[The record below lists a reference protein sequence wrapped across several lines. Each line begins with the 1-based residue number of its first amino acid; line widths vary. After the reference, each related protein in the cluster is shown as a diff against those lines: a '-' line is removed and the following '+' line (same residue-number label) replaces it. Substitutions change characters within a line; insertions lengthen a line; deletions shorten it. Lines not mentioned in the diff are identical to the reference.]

1 MEAFE
6 AVLSVLAAV
15 PLWVPLLLYPAVL
28 AAFALS
34 TYFLGGRG
42 AYPYVAVAL
51 GGAAFT
57 LLCCRES
64 LAASFAFLGLYSA
77 FAALLRFVYFIPGKG
92 RKKRKRRSREERMYE
107 KFAAHPKENLPK
119 ERAALS
125 PPKVC
130 KFEEEAPVSSAKE
143 RGMQLKYAEE
153 LLARLK
159 KCALT
164 PGDRL
169 ETEALS
175 SALDRYGSGMLT
187 EGEMNA
193 LGDCLA
199 SILKMTAKYKL

>member
-15 PLWVPLLLYPAVL
+15 PVWVPLLLYPAVL
-28 AAFALS
+28 AAFTLS

-57 LLCCRES
+57 LLCCREK

-77 FAALLRFVYFIPGKG
+77 LAALLRFVYFIP
-92 RKKRKRRSREERMYE
+92 RKRRQKRERRSRDDRMYE
-107 KFAAHPKENLPK
+107 KFSALSKEYLPK
-119 ERAALS
+119 ERMVSS

-130 KFEEEAPVSSAKE
+130 KFEEEERTFSAKE

-159 KCALT
+159 KCSLT

-175 SALDRYGSGMLT
+175 SALERYGSGMLT